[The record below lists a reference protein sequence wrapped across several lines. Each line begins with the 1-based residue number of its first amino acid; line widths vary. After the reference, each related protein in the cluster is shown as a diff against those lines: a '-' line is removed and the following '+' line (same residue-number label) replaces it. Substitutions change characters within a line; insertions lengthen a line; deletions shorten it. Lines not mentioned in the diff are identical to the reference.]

1 MAMPEERR
9 RGIDRRAVSIYPAA
23 LESVRVSWGGI
34 WSGLLIGLGVLMLL
48 SAFGLAVGITT
59 ADFGTGEGAGARGLG
74 IGAGV
79 WAGLSLL
86 VALFIG
92 GMVAARTGIVRYQST
107 ALLHGALVWVLA
119 MLGILYLAGSGI
131 SLGVGALFE
140 VAGGVARGAGAVVAS
155 GAGSL
160 AELSSGD
167 VQQILARLGDPRTV
181 STVAGITGMSQDEAR
196 TALGDLR
203 QRVEAARNDP
213 ARAASAAREG
223 VQQLVAR
230 TGERAQA
237 AARAAQPYAA
247 TTSWA
252 ALGAMVLSL
261 AAALAGAAWGG
272 RWMADRIAGAEVR

>member
-1 MAMPEERR
+1 
-9 RGIDRRAVSIYPAA
+9 
-23 LESVRVSWGGI
+23 
-34 WSGLLIGLGVLMLL
+34 
-48 SAFGLAVGITT
+48 
-59 ADFGTGEGAGARGLG
+59 
-74 IGAGV
+74 
-79 WAGLSLL
+79 
-86 VALFIG
+86 
-92 GMVAARTGIVRYQST
+92 MVAARTGIVRYQST